1 MFQALAGLLAFFYDV
16 VPSYGVAI
24 TLLTLTVML
33 VLTPLTWKSTRSMLE
48 MQRLQPEIK
57 KLQQKHK
64 HDRQKLNEELMAF
77 YKEHKVNPLGGCLPM
92 LLQLPVFLVMYRVIH
107 GLSQTRGGVP
117 RPAYIAEDS
126 ALYTA
131 LVEDGGKMVSW
142 GLDLSKSAS
151 KTWTDFGFADAVPFL
166 VVVALVVIAQ
176 YVQTKQMSGRSSA
189 QANPQMLIMQR
200 VMPLM
205 FGFISYSIA
214 AGVNVY
220 FLMSSLFRITQQELM
235 YRFDPVLVA
244 HVAQQTKEI
253 EAKAYDKKD
262 KAKEAKE
269 KARDGKNG
277 KDAKAKGEPKAA
289 KEAKPAKAVRN
300 GAQSKRTGG
309 KSGGSQKRRAKK
321 GR

>member
-1 MFQALAGLLAFFYDV
+1 MFQALAGLLAFFYEL

-24 TLLTLTVML
+24 MLLTLTVML

-64 HDRQKLNEELMAF
+64 SDRQKLNEELMAF

-107 GLSQTRGGVP
+107 GLTQTRGGKP
-117 RPAYIAEDS
+117 HPAYISENS
-126 ALYTA
+126 ELFTA
-131 LVEDGGKMVSW
+131 LQEDGGKMVYW
-142 GLDLSKSAS
+142 GIDLSKSAS
-151 KTWTDFGFADAVPFL
+151 KTWSTLGLADALPL
-166 VVVALVVIAQ
+166 LIVVALVVIAQ

-189 QANPQMLIMQR
+189 QQNPQMVMMQR
-200 VMPLM
+200 IMPLM

-214 AGVNVY
+214 AGVNIY
-220 FLMSSLFRITQQELM
+220 FLVSSLFRITQQELM

-244 HVAQQTKEI
+244 HVKQQAKEI
-253 EAKAYDKKD
+253 EAHAYEKPKGKD
-262 KAKEAKE
+262 KNVKAPKVAEAKVAKEA
-269 KARDGKNG
+269 
-277 KDAKAKGEPKAA
+277 KAA
-289 KEAKPAKAVRN
+289 KEAKPARN
-300 GAQSKRTGG
+300 GAQGKRAGT
-309 KSGGSQKRRAKK
+309 KNTSTQKRRAKK

>member
-1 MFQALAGLLAFFYDV
+1 MFQALAGLLAFFYDL
-16 VPSYGVAI
+16 VPSYGLAI

-64 HDRQKLNEELMAF
+64 HDRAKLNEEMMAF

-92 LLQLPVFLVMYRVIH
+92 LLQLPVFLVMYRVIQ
-107 GLSQTRGGVP
+107 GLSQTRGGKP
-117 RPAYIAEDS
+117 SPAYLDENS

-142 GLDLSKSAS
+142 GIDLSKSAS
-151 KTWTDFGFADAVPFL
+151 KTWTSFGFADALPFL
-166 VVVALVVIAQ
+166 AVVALVVVAQ

-189 QANPQMLIMQR
+189 QVNPQMVIMQR

-262 KAKEAKE
+262 KGKPKEARALSEAKQARESKEAK
-269 KARDGKNG
+269 
-277 KDAKAKGEPKAA
+277 
-289 KEAKPAKAVRN
+289 KEAKATRN
-300 GAQSKRTGG
+300 GAQAKRTATKGTGG
-309 KSGGSQKRRAKK
+309 KSGGSQQKRRAKK